1 MIYNEKF
8 KPLIGKQVKI
18 WTNFPE
24 VFVGKLVETG
34 TDGNYFGF
42 LRFDDGMLIP
52 HDAVIAIKEMSI
64 RTLKPTPEPS
74 TETVKG
80 S

>member
-8 KPLIGKQVKI
+8 KPLIGKHVKI

-52 HDAVIAIKEMSI
+52 HDAVIAIREVSI
-64 RTLKPTPEPS
+64 NKDRPKPGAGED
-74 TETVKG
+74 VK
-80 S
+80 